1 VNITADIEVFL
12 SRISQLVNLKT
23 TAVNRLPLLIQAVDE
38 TIVVEFLED
47 AHISKLLRLGCPG
60 FGIFSEIKI
69 RKLIME
75 GLLFLINLKCELY
88 KIDWYRCAPPIL
100 QLDFS
105 T

>member
-1 VNITADIEVFL
+1 VRVAALREVVSPAQARANAKTNRKNLIRVNIAADIEVFL

-23 TAVNRLPLLIQAVDE
+23 TVVNRLPLLRQAVDE

-60 FGIFSEIKI
+60 FGIFSEIKT
-69 RKLIME
+69 RKLI
-75 GLLFLINLKCELY
+75 
-88 KIDWYRCAPPIL
+88 
-100 QLDFS
+100 